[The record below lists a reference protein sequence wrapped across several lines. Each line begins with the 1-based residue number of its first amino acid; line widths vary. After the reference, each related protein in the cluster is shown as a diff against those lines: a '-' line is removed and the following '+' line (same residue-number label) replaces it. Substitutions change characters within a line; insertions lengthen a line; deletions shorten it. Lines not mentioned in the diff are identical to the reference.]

1 MRAVIVSFFNY
12 FFYLY
17 FVSTTATDD
26 IGNDFNLTYLYL
38 TCNSMLSVQSV
49 HCFFLLTFKSKKQK
63 FRASHEPVTLL
74 LSKKQKFYFQTLTPS
89 MHQSAVNFIFDYAKE
104 MVDPHIM
111 LSVFQS

>member
-1 MRAVIVSFFNY
+1 
-12 FFYLY
+12 
-17 FVSTTATDD
+17 
-26 IGNDFNLTYLYL
+26 
-38 TCNSMLSVQSV
+38 MLSVQSV
-49 HCFFLLTFKSKKQK
+49 HCFFLLKRLKQKTKKK